1 MFPMLGRFWGMLG
14 RFMGMDG
21 RAMAGRFWGMAG
33 LVMPP
38 PAGRAMPPPAG
49 RAMPP
54 PAGRAM
60 PPPAGRALPPPAG
73 RAMPPP
79 PGRAP
84 PLPRWAWAG
93 SAALKRVSNP
103 MRGMSCRR
111 LNMNILERRIE
122 AGEGEGA
129 VCIKNQTPRGES
141 SAERLF
147 RGFHGGGR
155 LGSGHAGLGCLANH
169 QEVDD
174 VRGDLAA
181 NDAVDRVGLDRILV
195 PDRMN
200 LGGRSWPAVPQ
211 HPLRL
216 HDPLVLVGARPE
228 TLAMAAF
235 RVEIPGL
242 DLARLGVPADEHRAG
257 RRLFTLDLGI
267 VGSDEVAV
275 VVGPADIGLNLVV
288 AAVINPVADHPLQ
301 LLEPL
306 IGGDIL
312 GRGREFSDLGRL
324 PLAVLANQERAEAR
338 ELRSVALGRGK
349 PRLSFHPCDVGR
361 DEPDFRDLR
370 FELQSRILLEGSR
383 IHLGDGRLAAGLAS
397 FWIGHHH

>member
-14 RFMGMDG
+14 RFMGIEG
-21 RAMAGRFWGMAG
+21 RAMAGRFWG
-33 LVMPP
+33 V
-38 PAGRAMPPPAG
+38 AGRAMPPPAG

-60 PPPAGRALPPPAG
+60 PPPAG

-111 LNMNILERRIE
+111 LNMNILERRVE

-147 RGFHGGGR
+147 RGFHGVGR

-169 QEVDD
+169 HDVDD

-181 NDAVDRVGLDRILV
+181 NDAVDRVGLDRILIQ
-195 PDRMN
+195 DRMN

-211 HPLRL
+211 HALRL
-216 HDPLVLVGARPE
+216 HDPLVLVGASPE
-228 TLAMAAF
+228 GLAMAAF
-235 RVEIPGL
+235 RVEGPGL
-242 DLARLGVPADEHRAG
+242 DLA
-257 RRLFTLDLGI
+257 
-267 VGSDEVAV
+267 
-275 VVGPADIGLNLVV
+275 
-288 AAVINPVADHPLQ
+288 
-301 LLEPL
+301 
-306 IGGDIL
+306 
-312 GRGREFSDLGRL
+312 
-324 PLAVLANQERAEAR
+324 
-338 ELRSVALGRGK
+338 
-349 PRLSFHPCDVGR
+349 
-361 DEPDFRDLR
+361 
-370 FELQSRILLEGSR
+370 
-383 IHLGDGRLAAGLAS
+383 
-397 FWIGHHH
+397 

>member
-33 LVMPP
+33 LVMS
-38 PAGRAMPPPAG
+38 
-49 RAMPP
+49 
-54 PAGRAM
+54 
-60 PPPAGRALPPPAG
+60 PPAGRALPPPAG

-301 LLEPL
+301 LL
-306 IGGDIL
+306 
-312 GRGREFSDLGRL
+312 
-324 PLAVLANQERAEAR
+324 
-338 ELRSVALGRGK
+338 
-349 PRLSFHPCDVGR
+349 
-361 DEPDFRDLR
+361 
-370 FELQSRILLEGSR
+370 
-383 IHLGDGRLAAGLAS
+383 
-397 FWIGHHH
+397 